1 MSEYGVKVVMDKYSK
16 NGFTLIEVL
25 IAITV
30 FSIGILAVIS
40 MQTASVGSNARA
52 VQITKGVTVAAD
64 RVETILSLPYND
76 ANLNAA
82 GSPHTATAQDFTL
95 SWTVTD
101 NSPII
106 GVKKIAISVT
116 NTVGV
121 TTATKMLYFKEQEF

>member
-1 MSEYGVKVVMDKYSK
+1 MDKRSE

-30 FSIGILAVIS
+30 FAIGVLAVIS
-40 MQTASVGSNARA
+40 MQTAAVGSNARA
-52 VQITKGVTVAAD
+52 VQITRGVTVAAD
-64 RVETILSLPYND
+64 RIETILSLPYSHAD
-76 ANLNAA
+76 LTAA

-106 GVKKIAISVT
+106 GVKRIALQVN
-116 NTVGV
+116 NTIGV
-121 TTATKMLYFKEQEF
+121 TTQSNLVYHKAQEF